1 MGDIRKMFEPKTIAV
16 FGDMAAEGS
25 VERILL
31 ANLLLSDRH
40 KTFWVHAGAN
50 DGEPL
55 KKVKKGTKPK
65 PLVVSPTGESMFDL
79 VSYPDVASIPEK
91 VDLAVISS
99 PAPAVPQIV
108 EECGKAGVEGIAII
122 SGGFREAGEE
132 GLKLEEEVSRISKT
146 YGMRVLGPNRGSII
160 RPSIGLNTSIFDVQ
174 PGEGNIAFISQ
185 SASIAR
191 VVLDWA
197 ANAHVGFS
205 MVISLGSMADIDFGD
220 LIDFLGEDPL
230 TRSIMIYMES
240 VGNARKFISAA
251 RSFARSK
258 PIIVVKSGQFKES
271 ARASRSHTG
280 SVSGYDKA
288 YEVAFRRAGVVRV
301 REIMDLFNASEVLHS
316 KNLPGG
322 PSLAIVT
329 NAGGL
334 GVMATDIL
342 IDLGGKLARLSQESI
357 NALSA
362 FLPSHWSKNNP
373 VDLFGDA
380 DIERYTKAVNVCLAD
395 SNVDGILVIYA
406 SSTAAE
412 PSGLAAAVAEIA
424 RQAAK
429 PVIVTWMGG
438 AAVQEGKKAFKEI
451 RIPVYETPEEAIKT
465 YLYMYRYKRNLE
477 LLYETPADLSVDQS
491 PPKNNLKAFIRRT
504 LKEGK
509 MVLTEAESKN
519 FLNSYGIPS
528 TIPHAV
534 ESVEAASSWAD
545 RMGYPIVLKVVSPD
559 VLRRSEVGGTAVVYS
574 AGRLRSEYD
583 ALLRRVGENRPGAK
597 ITGVTVE
604 KMVEGIENQL
614 ALGANKDTDFGCMI
628 YFGMGG
634 IGSDVYRD
642 ISFGIPPLNQTLA
655 RLLMEETEVYKVLK
669 GGGSRKPAD
678 LREIEQIIVSFSDLV
693 IDFPEIAE
701 ISINPIVISKGKPLA
716 VNARITL
723 ESGEVGQTS
732 QYPHLVITP
741 YPMRYVSQWL
751 LADGKHVLLRP
762 IKPED
767 EPLEHELLS
776 SLSEATMRA
785 RFFSIIKDISH
796 EMLIRYCNIDY
807 DREMAIV
814 AEVRENE
821 KRKMIGIGRLIV
833 DREFKSGEF
842 AVLVHDDYQG
852 KGLGLKL
859 VDVLIG
865 IAEDKGLDRIYG
877 EILTENE
884 KMIAVCRK
892 LGFTVE
898 TADEEMTRVNLELR

>member
-251 RSFARSK
+251 RSFARNK

-271 ARASRSHTG
+271 ARASRLPYGVGLRLRRGIRGCLQAGRGRPGPGDHG
-280 SVSGYDKA
+280 PFQRFGGA
-288 YEVAFRRAGVVRV
+288 PFQEPARRAVARDSNE
-301 REIMDLFNASEVLHS
+301 RRR
-316 KNLPGG
+316 PGRNG
-322 PSLAIVT
+322 NGYPHRPR
-329 NAGGL
+329 
-334 GVMATDIL
+334 
-342 IDLGGKLARLSQESI
+342 GKLARLSQESI

-395 SNVDGILVIYA
+395 SKWTG
-406 SSTAAE
+406 SS
-412 PSGLAAAVAEIA
+412 
-424 RQAAK
+424 
-429 PVIVTWMGG
+429 
-438 AAVQEGKKAFKEI
+438 
-451 RIPVYETPEEAIKT
+451 
-465 YLYMYRYKRNLE
+465 
-477 LLYETPADLSVDQS
+477 
-491 PPKNNLKAFIRRT
+491 
-504 LKEGK
+504 
-509 MVLTEAESKN
+509 
-519 FLNSYGIPS
+519 
-528 TIPHAV
+528 
-534 ESVEAASSWAD
+534 
-545 RMGYPIVLKVVSPD
+545 
-559 VLRRSEVGGTAVVYS
+559 
-574 AGRLRSEYD
+574 
-583 ALLRRVGENRPGAK
+583 
-597 ITGVTVE
+597 
-604 KMVEGIENQL
+604 
-614 ALGANKDTDFGCMI
+614 
-628 YFGMGG
+628 
-634 IGSDVYRD
+634 
-642 ISFGIPPLNQTLA
+642 
-655 RLLMEETEVYKVLK
+655 
-669 GGGSRKPAD
+669 
-678 LREIEQIIVSFSDLV
+678 
-693 IDFPEIAE
+693 
-701 ISINPIVISKGKPLA
+701 
-716 VNARITL
+716 
-723 ESGEVGQTS
+723 
-732 QYPHLVITP
+732 
-741 YPMRYVSQWL
+741 
-751 LADGKHVLLRP
+751 
-762 IKPED
+762 
-767 EPLEHELLS
+767 
-776 SLSEATMRA
+776 
-785 RFFSIIKDISH
+785 
-796 EMLIRYCNIDY
+796 
-807 DREMAIV
+807 
-814 AEVRENE
+814 
-821 KRKMIGIGRLIV
+821 
-833 DREFKSGEF
+833 
-842 AVLVHDDYQG
+842 
-852 KGLGLKL
+852 
-859 VDVLIG
+859 
-865 IAEDKGLDRIYG
+865 
-877 EILTENE
+877 
-884 KMIAVCRK
+884 
-892 LGFTVE
+892 
-898 TADEEMTRVNLELR
+898 